1 MYVPAY
7 SLYELLTLKHCM
19 SLQHLKVVFLIC
31 SMLVHDEQVFSILGN
46 DEAQVKL
53 HTQHNQGWNNQLV
66 EDDGE
71 GQG

>member
-1 MYVPAY
+1 
-7 SLYELLTLKHCM
+7 M